1 MLNLYLLFYSPVCYQ
16 FVHVLP
22 SEVAQSPC
30 RYPFVQDSLSK
41 NWISHNSH
49 DYFPFQKKFFFCLF
63 GHSLWQLFLTL
74 FTSLSCNL
82 SKGAT
87 PQLSS
92 TCPRCDQRA
101 GVPLKYHVWQA
112 ANLTYDTADHAC
124 LDLLCLFSHCTHFCF
139 HLSLKG
145 FQICVQVKEK
155 KIKFPSTCSKIPLL
169 QLFLGPCPL
178 LPTELHCGIPD
189 QISTVSGIQIK
200 GCKLSHWHPHKVYQ
214 DVNIKFSGFNSCT
227 WVRITS
233 CISTAWEKQ
242 ILSNDM

>member
-1 MLNLYLLFYSPVCYQ
+1 MGIVSYVVHQFILQSLKRCNTPTLQHMPQVWPKSRCSLKIPCLTSCQPDLRHCWPCMLRFAL
-16 FVHVLP
+16 
-22 SEVAQSPC
+22 
-30 RYPFVQDSLSK
+30 FVQPL
-41 NWISHNSH
+41 
-49 DYFPFQKKFFFCLF
+49 YT
-63 GHSLWQLFLTL
+63 FL
-74 FTSLSCNL
+74 
-82 SKGAT
+82 
-87 PQLSS
+87 LSS
-92 TCPRCDQRA
+92 ESQGFPNLCPGKR
-101 GVPLKYHVWQA
+101 
-112 ANLTYDTADHAC
+112 
-124 LDLLCLFSHCTHFCF
+124 
-139 HLSLKG
+139 
-145 FQICVQVKEK
+145 EK